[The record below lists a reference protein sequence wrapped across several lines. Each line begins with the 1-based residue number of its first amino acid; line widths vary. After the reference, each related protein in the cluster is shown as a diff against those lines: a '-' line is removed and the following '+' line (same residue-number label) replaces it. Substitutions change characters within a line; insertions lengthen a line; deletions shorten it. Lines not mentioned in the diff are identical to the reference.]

1 MEEDLPPAPLPNL
14 SLHDGVKSEEV
25 DPVQIVTEWLAKIET
40 CLKAKAFDDLSG
52 LFIEDCWWRDIIGLS
67 WDWTTKHGR
76 DSISEYSTSSQNLPT
91 NLQCPKTGGLQPA
104 ILDMGGLFW
113 VQGGFS
119 FKHPHGE
126 GKGFVRLANT
136 RNSEWKAWTVFTQL
150 LQLDFQKELET
161 ERAQRIPT
169 TIGDGKHDKP
179 TLELQVLVIGAATGQ
194 AGLAIGAHL
203 KNMGI
208 RSLLLEK
215 SARVGD
221 TWRKRYSSVALHT
234 PRYTDYYP
242 FLKTPDTW
250 PRYLRQDKIA
260 DFMEHYSQLME
271 LDIMLNS
278 TVTKVECDEQA
289 RMYYVQARTP
299 SGLQMLTA
307 RHVVFAAGL
316 FSDKGNIPDMPGR
329 ELFQGQ
335 LNHSK
340 DHYSASQIPDLDNKK
355 VVVIGDVT
363 MIQRSPIISISLK
376 SQELFLLNLW
386 DTEGI
391 STEEADVIGNSLPT
405 PIVRTLSIGMT
416 QMMCAHDKDMID
428 GLKKAGLAVRT
439 GDDGIGLAEYQLVS
453 GGQFYIDQGA
463 SQMIIDGRIKIR
475 RSEGGVKSLHVN
487 GLTLYDDTSVDA
499 DVVVLATG
507 FHRSVVDVKD
517 IMGED
522 IAKKVGRLT
531 RLDKE
536 QERIGTWRPTGMPG
550 FWYMTGSFLWCRQ
563 YSLALALQIAAVEHG
578 FNKTHY
584 EDNATTTPPTVAVLN
599 GTYYGVRHEGYGQD
613 FFLGM
618 PYAQP
623 PIGDLRLGTP
633 QSLNTT
639 WTETRNATQYG
650 AICIGTGQT
659 GEVSEDCLSINII
672 RPTGVE
678 EYENLPVAV
687 WIYGGGFV
695 SGGSAMQQYNLSFIV
710 DQSVQMGTPMIA
722 VSLNYRLHCWGYM
735 WSREILEEGVAN
747 LGFRDQRL
755 ALHWIQENIAAFG
768 GDPAKVT
775 IWGESA
781 GGHSVGIQ
789 LTAYGGRDDGLFRAA
804 ISQSGAPSTYDRYQT
819 TEDWQPYYDA
829 VVDAAGCSSASDTL
843 ACLRMVDTTVLTNI
857 FANDSV
863 IPTHT
868 LTGTTGPQFVSV
880 IDGDLIQGSGTTQLR
895 NGQFVKVPYLIG
907 GNADEGTSFST
918 AGAVNT
924 TSDFL
929 ALVESWGVD
938 NNTAQTFA
946 ALYPDIPEIGIP
958 KTMVGRP
965 PPAFG
970 WQYKRSAAYGG
981 DINIH
986 APRRLANQLWA
997 AHNTTSYSY
1006 WFNVVTKVAGPN
1018 EGVPHAAEVPF
1029 VFDNVLGTGY
1039 DKDANVFLDKP
1050 ETFNPNHYQTT
1061 ETHWPEYRPDAPK
1074 NMVFDVN
1081 TTGLGYAADDLY
1093 RAEAIAYMSDRLDIV
1108 FGHQFRYFSFAQRTI
1123 TLRVTIPYRSH
1134 TVCKLFNY
1142 SS

>member
-1 MEEDLPPAPLPNL
+1 MEENLPPAPLPSL
-14 SLHDGVKSEEV
+14 SLHAGMKSEDV
-25 DPVQIVTEWLAKIET
+25 DPVQIVTEWLAKMEA

-76 DSISEYSTSSQNLPT
+76 DSISEYLTSSQNLPT
-91 NLQCPKTGGLQPA
+91 NLKCAKTGGLQPTS
-104 ILDMGGLFW
+104 LDMGGLFW

-126 GKGFVRLANT
+126 GKGFIRLANVG
-136 RNSEWKAWTVFTQL
+136 NSEWKAWTVFTQL

-169 TIGDGKHDKP
+169 TIGDGKHDEP
-179 TLELQVLVIGAATGQ
+179 TVELQVLVVGAGQ

-278 TVTKVECDEQA
+278 TVTKVEYDEQA
-289 RMYYVQARTP
+289 RKYYVQARTP

-316 FSDKGNIPDMPGR
+316 FSDKGIIPNMPGR

-335 LNHSK
+335 LYHSK
-340 DHYSASQIPDLDNKK
+340 DHHSASQIPDLENKK
-355 VVVIGDVT
+355 VVVVGVGSSGHDLAQDFVSHGARDVT

-391 STEEADVIGNSLPT
+391 STEEADVIGNSFPT

-475 RSEGGVKSLHVN
+475 RSEGGVKSLHAN
-487 GLTLYDDTSVDA
+487 GLTLSDDTSVDA

-536 QERIGTWRPTGMPG
+536 QERVGTWRPTGVPG
-550 FWYMTGSFLWCRQ
+550 FWYMTGSFIWCRQ

-584 EDNATTTPPTVAVLN
+584 DNFRCDPGSETTSHHLGEEMVQLLTQILIACIFATRALSLATRNNTITTLPTVAVLN

-623 PIGDLRLGTP
+623 PIGDLRLRVP

-650 AICIGTGQT
+650 PVCIGTGQT

-678 EYENLPVAV
+678 EYEKLPVAGKDDPHV
-687 WIYGGGFV
+687 
-695 SGGSAMQQYNLSFIV
+695 
-710 DQSVQMGTPMIA
+710 
-722 VSLNYRLHCWGYM
+722 
-735 WSREILEEGVAN
+735 
-747 LGFRDQRL
+747 
-755 ALHWIQENIAAFG
+755 FG
-768 GDPAKVT
+768 GDPSKVT

-895 NGQFVKVPYLIG
+895 NGEFVKVPYLIG

-938 NNTAQTFA
+938 NNTVQTFA

-986 APRRLANQLWA
+986 APRRLANQLWT

-1006 WFNVVTKVAGPN
+1006 WFNVVTKIAGPN
-1018 EGVPHAAEVPF
+1018 EGVPHGAEVPF

-1039 DKDANVFLDKP
+1039 DENTNVFLDEP
-1050 ETFNPNHYQTT
+1050 ETFSELAVMMSRMWVSFVTNLDPNHCEST
-1061 ETHWPEYRPDAPK
+1061 EIFWPEYRPDAPK

-1093 RAEAIAYMSDRLDIV
+1093 RAEAIAYMSDRLDIA
-1108 FGHQFRYFSFAQRTI
+1108 FGH
-1123 TLRVTIPYRSH
+1123 
-1134 TVCKLFNY
+1134 
-1142 SS
+1142 